1 MQLTVLLALLAVEVV
16 AALTVARLVV
26 AGLTAP
32 GERVR
37 PPG

>member
-1 MQLTVLLALLAVEVV
+1 VEVV

-26 AGLTAP
+26 AGLTQP

-37 PPG
+37 VP